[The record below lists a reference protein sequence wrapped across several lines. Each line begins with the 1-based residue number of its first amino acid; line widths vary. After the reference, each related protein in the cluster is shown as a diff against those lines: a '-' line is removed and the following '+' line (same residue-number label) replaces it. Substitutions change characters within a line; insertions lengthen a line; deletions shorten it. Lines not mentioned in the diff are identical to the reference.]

1 LGQIS
6 IVALITMSVFF
17 RTTLHPNTVNDGI
30 LYLGAMFFAVL
41 NVLFNGFTDMALTVA
56 RLPVFYKQRDMF
68 LYPPWA
74 FVLPA
79 YFLRL
84 PLSIYETFTWV
95 IFTYWTIGFAPEA
108 SRFFRQW
115 LVLFAMHQVSLGLFR
130 LVSSVGRI
138 MVLTQSLGACS
149 ILVTLSLGGFIVSR
163 GNNLCL
169 YATTFHPKGLIIY
182 PPNYLFS
189 HLLKMPCVFFSNGYN
204 FMNIGKAI
212 LQLLKVEGGY
222 LI

>member
-1 LGQIS
+1 LINFFWEQIS

-84 PLSIYETFTWV
+84 PLSVYETFTWV
-95 IFTYWTIGFAPEA
+95 IVTYWTIGFAPEA
-108 SRFFRQW
+108 SR
-115 LVLFAMHQVSLGLFR
+115 
-130 LVSSVGRI
+130 
-138 MVLTQSLGACS
+138 
-149 ILVTLSLGGFIVSR
+149 
-163 GNNLCL
+163 
-169 YATTFHPKGLIIY
+169 
-182 PPNYLFS
+182 
-189 HLLKMPCVFFSNGYN
+189 
-204 FMNIGKAI
+204 
-212 LQLLKVEGGY
+212 
-222 LI
+222 